1 MFHAGWSFSL
11 SICYIWTPSQSF
23 NDLYNCQK
31 YKIYGSWKMG
41 SKVSLALFQWSSSFF
56 LHLQIDFLIHREQN
70 KMTFMK
76 CIIVILAFLV
86 SRVAGT
92 VSSDEDTSSKD
103 RIESV
108 SRNFEKY
115 WITSK
120 GRNKKWWEYGPYYM
134 ANLFFQ
140 WPHAQNLITSRD
152 GQDGDVAPTEMVALN
167 VLIYHKVTDVKTT
180 TIRKSYSSC
189 TLCFT

>member
-1 MFHAGWSFSL
+1 MENGVKGH
-11 SICYIWTPSQSF
+11 
-23 NDLYNCQK
+23 
-31 YKIYGSWKMG
+31 
-41 SKVSLALFQWSSSFF
+41 LALFQCSSSFF
-56 LHLQIDFLIHREQN
+56 LHLQIDFLIYREQN

-76 CIIVILAFLV
+76 CIIVILVFLV
-86 SRVAGT
+86 SRVVGA
-92 VSSDEDTSSKD
+92 VSTHEDTSSRD

-120 GRNKKWWEYGPYYM
+120 GRNKKYGNM
-134 ANLFFQ
+134 GHLIKLTFFQ
-140 WPHAQNLITSRD
+140 WPRAQNPITSRD
-152 GQDGDVAPTEMVALN
+152 GRDGDVAQTEMVALN

-189 TLCFT
+189 TLCFFIIL